1 MKKFTFLLLLPLLL
15 MACTKETPPDST
27 EVPSSSEQNDTI
39 QSENTTNMKDYFL
52 QDGSIAHFL
61 GDGNEYA
68 TYTLRTEWLDDH
80 HVNVYEDNGGMEM
93 LRSYRL
99 GDNQIT
105 LLQQE
110 PSDAEG
116 VATTLETIR
125 DMQPIG
131 TYLQFPLEKGDTF
144 DKWTVTATDAELDTP
159 LQSFQDVVIIE
170 HTYEDGAVSRVYF
183 AEGFGEIKREYS
195 HKTDDNEFKVT
206 SVIESIE

>member
-1 MKKFTFLLLLPLLL
+1 
-15 MACTKETPPDST
+15 MACTKETPRDDST
-27 EVPSSSEQNDTI
+27 EVPSNSEKNDSL
-39 QSENTTNMKDYFL
+39 QSESPNMKDFFL

-80 HVNVYEDNGGMEM
+80 HVNIYEDNGGMEM

-99 GDNQIT
+99 GDNQIN
-105 LLQQE
+105 LLQQV

-116 VATTLETIR
+116 VATTLETIQ

-131 TYLQFPLEKGDTF
+131 TYLVFPLDKGDTF

-159 LQSFQDVVIIE
+159 LQQFQDVVIIE

-195 HKTDDNEFKVT
+195 HKTNDNEFKVT